1 MYFLGYKICLC
12 RYQNLFE
19 RLKIPP
25 NPHCQYGSGSR
36 RTGGNLWI
44 NADPDPQNLL
54 KICYSATT
62 INNGAA
68 FWTCHPLPTDTPPPS
83 NSTDI
88 QAVQSPCK
96 CDLPSVSDPFSFFT
110 DPDPDPVDPASGQ
123 YGSGYG
129 SGSGSNPDP
138 IRIQGFNDR
147 KLKKN
152 NSWKKN

>member
-1 MYFLGYKICLC
+1 MYFLGYKICLR

-62 INNGAA
+62 INNGTA

-96 CDLPSVSDPFSFFT
+96 CDLPTMHGKILSVPSTWIKATVLDGPRLPSLAGTTVKGTVAWDGLFAIPCLS
-110 DPDPDPVDPASGQ
+110 
-123 YGSGYG
+123 
-129 SGSGSNPDP
+129 
-138 IRIQGFNDR
+138 
-147 KLKKN
+147 L
-152 NSWKKN
+152 